1 MIFANGV
8 AEAIIRL
15 VIQSDN
21 LPELTEITQ
30 VELTEVTANGVGMNA
45 IVQRGAM
52 IDPATSTAVISVVA
66 NDFPHGQIRWAPS
79 VIMIEEPNATMEVE
93 LTLIRESG
101 AIGDIII
108 SYRWAYIVYCSFDYC
123 VPLFCSTVNPSA
135 LLTGQDRALAGEDYM
150 FSNGTVLMTE
160 NTTTAS
166 VRITIFPVSHLIH
179 VPYIHTCRG

>member
-30 VELTEVTANGVGMNA
+30 VELTEVTADGVGMDEM
-45 IVQRGAM
+45 VQRGAM
-52 IDPATSTAVISVVA
+52 IDLATSIAVISVIA
-66 NDFPHGQIRWAPS
+66 NDFPHGQIRWASS
-79 VIMIEEPNATMEVE
+79 VVMIEEPNVTMEIE

-108 SYRWAYIVYCSFDYC
+108 SYRCIRSI
-123 VPLFCSTVNPSA
+123 LF
-135 LLTGQDRALAGEDYM
+135 
-150 FSNGTVLMTE
+150 
-160 NTTTAS
+160 
-166 VRITIFPVSHLIH
+166 I
-179 VPYIHTCRG
+179 